1 MLSTVFYS
9 VITLLLIVVCICLIK
24 LIKKSNREERYALRM
39 KQKQE
44 YPNDKIKNNNL
55 EKF

>member
-1 MLSTVFYS
+1 MLPTVFYS
-9 VITLLLIVVCICLIK
+9 VITLLLVIICICLIK